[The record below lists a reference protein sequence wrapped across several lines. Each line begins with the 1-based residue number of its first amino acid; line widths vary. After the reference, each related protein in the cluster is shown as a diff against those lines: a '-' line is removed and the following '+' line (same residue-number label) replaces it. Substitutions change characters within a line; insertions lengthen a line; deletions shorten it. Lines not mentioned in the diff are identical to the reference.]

1 VTNERTVTLIVE
13 APDERAR
20 RGERLDK
27 VIALKLPELSR
38 TQAQRLIEAGCVAV
52 NGELVRRPAFK
63 LEVAASLTIT
73 LPAPAPPAHLAEP
86 IPLDIV
92 FENDDLLVI
101 NKPAGMVVHPAAGHA
116 GGTLVN
122 AVLGH
127 AAEIEG
133 VGDEARPGIVHRLDK
148 DTSGLIIVAKNDAA
162 HRSLQRQFAE
172 RTVEKIYLALVD
184 GFPPTDTGRIEA
196 AIGRDPA
203 ERKRMALVSE
213 SRGGKLALTEYR
225 VVEKFAAHGAAHSL
239 LECRLLTGRTHQIR
253 LHLAHVL
260 KCPIVGDTVY
270 GRRRATLPLNRQ
282 FLHAARLTFTLPRTR
297 RRQTFEAPLPAE
309 LEQMLASLRK

>member
-1 VTNERTVTLIVE
+1 MIDGVSDARTVTLLI
-13 APDERAR
+13 DEP
-20 RGERLDK
+20 GERLDK
-27 VIALKLPELSR
+27 VIALNLPELSR
-38 TQAQRLIEAGCVAV
+38 TQAQRLIEQGCVAV
-52 NGELVRRPAFK
+52 NGEVVRKPAFK
-63 LEVAASLTIT
+63 LEDAAALTVT
-73 LPAPAPPAHLAEP
+73 LPAPAPAAYAAEP
-86 IPLDIV
+86 IPLEIV
-92 FENDDLLVI
+92 FENKDLLVI

-127 AAEIEG
+127 DPEIEG

-148 DTSGLIIVAKNDAA
+148 ETSGLIVVARNDAA

-172 RTVEKIYLALVD
+172 RSVEKVYLALVD
-184 GFPPTDTGRIEA
+184 GFPPTDSGRIEA
-196 AIGRDPA
+196 AIARDPN

-213 SRGGKLALTEYR
+213 GRGGRPALTEYR
-225 VVEKFAAHGAAHSL
+225 VLEKFATHSL
-239 LECRLLTGRTHQIR
+239 LECRPLTGRTHQIR

-270 GRRRATLPLNRQ
+270 GRRKPTLPIDRH

-297 RRQTFEAPLPAE
+297 KRQTFVAPLPAD
-309 LEQMLASLRK
+309 LERMLESLRK

>member
-1 VTNERTVTLIVE
+1 MIDGVTEARTVTLLVDI
-13 APDERAR
+13 P
-20 RGERLDK
+20 GERLDK
-27 VIALKLPELSR
+27 VIALELPELSR
-38 TQAQRLIEAGCVAV
+38 TQAQRLIEQGCVTV
-52 NGELVRRPAFK
+52 NGEVVRKPAFK
-63 LEVAASLTIT
+63 LETAASLTVA
-73 LPAPAPPAHLAEP
+73 LPAPAPTAHAAEP

-92 FENDDLLVI
+92 FENNDLLVI

-127 AAEIEG
+127 GAEIEG

-172 RTVEKIYLALVD
+172 RRVEKIYLALVD

-196 AIGRDPA
+196 AIARDPN

-213 SRGGKLALTEYR
+213 HRGGKPALTEYR
-225 VVEKFAAHGAAHSL
+225 VVEKFAAHSL
-239 LECRLLTGRTHQIR
+239 LECRPLTGRTHQIR

-270 GRRRATLPLNRQ
+270 GRRKPTLPLDRH

-297 RRQTFEAPLPAE
+297 MRQTFSAPLPAD
-309 LEQMLASLRK
+309 LERMLEALRK